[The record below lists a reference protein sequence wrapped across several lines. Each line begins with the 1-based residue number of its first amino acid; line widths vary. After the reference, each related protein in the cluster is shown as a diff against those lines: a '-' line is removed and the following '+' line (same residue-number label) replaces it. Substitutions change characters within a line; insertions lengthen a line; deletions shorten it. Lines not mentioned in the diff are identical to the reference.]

1 MSIKSEEFLL
11 DNYTSSSSEE
21 YSSYDSD
28 SDTESDSYLDI
39 GECTH
44 VLKMHHTD
52 SQRILAQEI
61 VSYEESVS
69 SFQEMS
75 SKYSVNSP
83 RSTRI
88 DAESNLN
95 DERRSLYRLSLQR
108 LHNRTAPFS
117 SVHIP
122 TVSPVERMSVSPNT
136 YQDDQLGQRS
146 LSEENFCLKSSI
158 SFQPL
163 RICLQRGKNRILEA
177 TRVRKIITNSQNRY
191 INKYLLE
198 ERIGKGSFGTV
209 RRCKDIT
216 TGISYAMKIMKKK
229 NLQHQLKYTRTEN
242 NTIERSSAL
251 DHVEQ
256 EIAIMKKIQHRNIVN
271 LVEVINSEKVLYLI
285 LEYMPYGSLAK
296 GTARI
301 TRLAS
306 EFNGD
311 DCELLRLY
319 MRDMVSGLA
328 YLHSQRICHGDIKP
342 ENILIGDDGTLKLG
356 DFGLSHF
363 LSQGQSS
370 RVFNEKDGT
379 PAFQAPECLIEA
391 EDHKFSLYP
400 TDIWAL
406 GVTLYQVK
414 YGYLPFFANEEEKL
428 MEKIKKEPVNLPSSE
443 SDQDFINLVH
453 ALLDKDPLKRIKV
466 EQLCVHPWI
475 TDRGRLEEIPYDF
488 IPTNVTESEEK
499 KAMSRLIKMSPR
511 KPNDNSIPNKDRC
524 QSANKLI
531 SIKDKWQ
538 LAGRSLSGLYPS
550 FFSIAEQSE
559 DNIELSS
566 IQASNELPYSLN
578 DISLPCNAN
587 SLEYLENQD
596 VSFSNSPRILKLGL
610 QIPASLNMKRAS
622 SEINSAYLEKMTS
635 FNWAWMRNERGSKNE
650 STGIN
655 GKRREFV
662 QSGESESAAPYIELI
677 KPPEVDPANPVL
689 SPMNVVSSVDDND
702 VPVHVRL
709 IED

>member
-1 MSIKSEEFLL
+1 MSIINKEFLV
-11 DNYTSSSSEE
+11 DKYISSSSEE
-21 YSSYDSD
+21 YTSDDSD
-28 SDTESDSYLDI
+28 SATDSDSHLEVDEYTDL
-39 GECTH
+39 
-44 VLKMHHTD
+44 VKMRRTI
-52 SQRILAQEI
+52 SQRIQAQQI
-61 VSYEESVS
+61 VSYEESEAS
-69 SFQEMS
+69 LPELS
-75 SKYSVNSP
+75 SKYSDKSP
-83 RSTRI
+83 RSTRMVT
-88 DAESNLN
+88 EWNLCN
-95 DERRSLYRLSLQR
+95 EQRSRCRLSLQR
-108 LHNRTAPFS
+108 LHT
-117 SVHIP
+117 
-122 TVSPVERMSVSPNT
+122 SPVPSVRTPTISPNESMSISPSHT
-136 YQDDQLGQRS
+136 PQDDQLGQWS
-146 LSEENFCLKSSI
+146 SPEEHLGLKSSI
-158 SFQPL
+158 SFQPA
-163 RICLQRGKNRILEA
+163 RLQRGGNRIVET

-191 INKYLLE
+191 INKYLLQ

-216 TGISYAMKIMKKK
+216 TGITYAMKIMIKKY
-229 NLQHQLKYTRTEN
+229 LQHQLKYTKTEN

-251 DHVEQ
+251 DRVEQ
-256 EIAIMKKIQHRNIVN
+256 EIAIMKKIQHSNIVN

-301 TRLAS
+301 TRLGS

-319 MRDMVSGLA
+319 MRDIVSGLA

-342 ENILIGDDGTLKLG
+342 ENILIGDDGVLKLG

-363 LSQGQSS
+363 MSKGQSS

-662 QSGESESAAPYIELI
+662 QSGESESAAPNIELI
-677 KPPEVDPANPVL
+677 KPPEVDPANLVL
-689 SPMNVVSSVDDND
+689 SPLNVVGSVDDND